1 MSSSILTLEPLNV
14 RGTDS
19 NSLLRLYDTGT
30 RIFST
35 SQLQMERARAEKAIR
50 LIAKE
55 LKKRNVTL

>member
-19 NSLLRLYDTGT
+19 NSLLRLYDAAT